1 MLGARFFR
9 QAILGQYPIR
19 FNAYHGSISL
29 INLLWKD
36 KISSSMLSMLT
47 LQLTMKQLLL
57 LLSLFFI
64 TCVYGQTT
72 TTQHFEL
79 TKKNLKRVFS
89 IKPGFCCPEEQPEWT
104 ACYNTDSTYSTA
116 DTIRLYS
123 DQYHYMGAHCCYIT
137 SWSFHNTTTFSLS
150 KTHVCEEPPPSRM
163 SPDDYKLRIKFS
175 KNGNY
180 LTISI
185 RKKGKLRNKF
195 DLIALEG
202 SKMYN
207 GDAGY
212 MLTMVRRKE

>member
-1 MLGARFFR
+1 
-9 QAILGQYPIR
+9 
-19 FNAYHGSISL
+19 
-29 INLLWKD
+29 
-36 KISSSMLSMLT
+36 
-47 LQLTMKQLLL
+47 
-57 LLSLFFI
+57 
-64 TCVYGQTT
+64 
-72 TTQHFEL
+72 
-79 TKKNLKRVFS
+79 
-89 IKPGFCCPEEQPEWT
+89 
-104 ACYNTDSTYSTA
+104 
-116 DTIRLYS
+116 
-123 DQYHYMGAHCCYIT
+123 
-137 SWSFHNTTTFSLS
+137 
-150 KTHVCEEPPPSRM
+150 VCEEPPPSRM